1 MKSLD
6 ESYRAYLDKRRRDAD
21 KALADK
27 GLEPVGLNH
36 LRYDL
41 VKLPP
46 LVDKDVFA
54 VALVE
59 VKEEQF
65 KALKKATAPH
75 IAKSLAY
82 SKTQTARAKKPRGK
96 LDENKTIG
104 EIIARLVHNNPGE
117 TAKELWQQFIGQL
130 TADGLEP
137 RESKSE
143 PLLVVYEGPKGQKK
157 MAFRTFE
164 NKVSKIKIN

>member
-6 ESYRAYLDKRRRDAD
+6 ERYHAYLDKRRRDAD

-41 VKLPP
+41 IKLPP
-46 LVDKDVFA
+46 LIDRNDFADMLDQVKD
-54 VALVE
+54 E
-59 VKEEQF
+59 TTK
-65 KALKKATAPH
+65 PH
-75 IAKSLAY
+75 IAQSLAF

-104 EIIARLVHNNPGE
+104 DIIEKVVRNHPGE
-117 TAKELWQQFIGQL
+117 TVKELWKPFIDQL
-130 TADGLEP
+130 EAYGLQP
-137 RESKSE
+137 HESTSG
-143 PLLVVYEGPKGQKK
+143 PILVQYEVQKDQK
-157 MAFRTFE
+157 EMKFRTFQ
-164 NKVSKIKIN
+164 NRVCKAKAN

>member
-6 ESYRAYLDKRRRDAD
+6 ERYRAYLDERNRDAD

-41 VKLPP
+41 IKLPP
-46 LVDKDVFA
+46 LIDRNDFADMLDQVKD
-54 VALVE
+54 E
-59 VKEEQF
+59 TTK
-65 KALKKATAPH
+65 PH
-75 IAKSLAY
+75 IAQSLAF

-104 EIIARLVHNNPGE
+104 DIIEKVVRNHPGE
-117 TAKELWQQFIGQL
+117 TAKELWKPFIDQL
-130 TADGLEP
+130 EAYGRQP
-137 RESKSE
+137 HESTSG
-143 PLLVVYEGPKGQKK
+143 PILVQYEVQKGQKEMK
-157 MAFRTFE
+157 FRTFQ
-164 NKVSKIKIN
+164 NNVCKAKAN